1 MYSPLSKK
9 SIYPSLHETTLSRF
23 LFSKFGRIG
32 QIIQIR
38 CWVSGRSGRLRP
50 PCRPHAQPPLLRQW
64 HLPVPARPDD
74 KTGRPAL
81 PPTHTARPS
90 RTSPGPHGP
99 SSPHGRT
106 ARPPRTAPR
115 TAARPIS
122 PAPPARPP
130 PPQPAT
136 RNTQRLRRAAPP
148 STRPRHRPAI
158 VTTATAP
165 PGPCRRGHGTVPPS

>member
-50 PCRPHAQPPLLRQW
+50 PCRPHNHNRCCGNGICRCPPA
-64 HLPVPARPDD
+64 PTTKPADPHCPRP
-74 KTGRPAL
+74 TR

-99 SSPHGRT
+99 SSPHG
-106 ARPPRTAPR
+106 AR